1 MIRASVVTSPS
12 VPDRLAAEVADAGN
26 GATAVF
32 VGTVRRTNEGR
43 EVSGIEYSAYR
54 SMAEREMT
62 AILNE
67 AAESFD
73 FSGAVIE
80 HRVGKLAVGEISIAV
95 VVAAPHRRPAI
106 DAMSRIVEE
115 TKKRAP
121 VWKLEHYVDGTR
133 EWVGASGEV
142 PA

>member
-1 MIRASVVTSPS
+1 VIRSSIVTGPID
-12 VPDRLAAEVADAGN
+12 PAGLLAEVAGAGN

-32 VGTVRRTNEGR
+32 VGTVRSTNDGR

-62 AILNE
+62 AILDE
-67 AAESFD
+67 AARDHAIS
-73 FSGAVIE
+73 SAVIE
-80 HRVGKLAVGEISIAV
+80 HRIGVLAVGEISIAV
-95 VVAAPHRRPAI
+95 VVASPHRRAAI
-106 DAMSRIVEE
+106 DAMSAIVEE
-115 TKKRAP
+115 TKRRVP